1 MTPEMYISIALAGGV
16 SARARLE
23 RRRAEALSI
32 TAKPPTFATSYAWGR
47 AAAVPFVVA
56 GLSRRLDAAEQ
67 QVVQLFADWTV
78 NREVGDALD
87 RKLVEYRAVCEAC

>member
-1 MTPEMYISIALAGGV
+1 MRPEAYIAFALAGGV

-23 RRRAEALSI
+23 RRRR
-32 TAKPPTFATSYAWGR
+32 KPCRSPRSRRHSASAWGR
-47 AAAVPFVVA
+47 AAAVPFVVE
-56 GLSRRLDAAEQ
+56 GLSRRLDATEQ

-87 RKLVEYRAVCEAC
+87 RKLAEYRAVCEAC